1 MEQSTKIIPYDF
13 KDKFTSFSVVK
24 MHGASL
30 PFNTY
35 DEAFE
40 YLKHIRGH
48 VSECDEYWL
57 EGHSDELGTE
67 MIHHIYLREILIYS
81 YLNRNK

>member
-1 MEQSTKIIPYDF
+1 MEQPTQITPYNY

-40 YLKHIRGH
+40 YLQHIRGH
-48 VSECDEYWL
+48 NSDCDEFWL

-67 MIHHIYLREILIYS
+67 MIHHIYLREILTYS
-81 YLNRNK
+81 YKNRAK